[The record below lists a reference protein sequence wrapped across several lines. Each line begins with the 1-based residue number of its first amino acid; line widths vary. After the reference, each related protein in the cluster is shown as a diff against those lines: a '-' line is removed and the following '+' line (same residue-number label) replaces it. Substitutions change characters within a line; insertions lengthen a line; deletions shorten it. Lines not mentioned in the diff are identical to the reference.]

1 MTTLKAQWES
11 YRDEV
16 VVPSMKRLEIPMLM
30 VPPEVIIE
38 RFRRAFYCGAA
49 SVFMSTVKKDVA
61 VLQAGPMDIEKV
73 FEELKAF
80 SAEMSTK

>member
-11 YRDEV
+11 YRDCV
-16 VVPSMKRLEIPMLM
+16 LLPSIKAQKL
-30 VPPEVIIE
+30 PPPPDRIVES
-38 RFRRAFYCGAA
+38 FRRAFYCGAA
-49 SVFMSTVKKDVA
+49 SIFMSTVKKDVA
-61 VLQAGPMDIEKV
+61 VLQDGPMDIEKV